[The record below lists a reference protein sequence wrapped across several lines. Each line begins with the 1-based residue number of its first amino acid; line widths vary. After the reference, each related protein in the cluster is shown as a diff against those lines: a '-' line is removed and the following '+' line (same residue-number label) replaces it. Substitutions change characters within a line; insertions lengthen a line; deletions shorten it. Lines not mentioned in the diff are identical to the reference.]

1 METRQPQDSSRQPN
15 DRLLVAR
22 HGTAPAQRGRVRRW
36 VRGLLLVVVVLGIL
50 ASIVYVIEPEYAYLP
65 PLTKVLNPERG
76 NQDQA
81 FDVWGHG
88 ITQAEAT
95 RLLQTTEGQALLSP
109 QHGAVAITDALLTL
123 GRVSFY
129 RETFGN
135 EVFLSEIMGIL
146 DGPLTSWRMAKA
158 LWKLGGRGT
167 TNLQLPLEEDVTI
180 GGATFPKGTVLNTG
194 LDVVPGSYL
203 PLGLKVK
210 LQGGRLVVGI
220 TCALCHATLDPHTMQ
235 VVEGGMNS
243 DFNGGLVLALATNSA
258 AYLGHAS
265 VASLDA
271 YTTDPQRT
279 VTRSDG
285 TIARLPDTRA
295 LEDAVDAGLLQWPPG
310 TFDATTDLVGNPTKI
325 NNTFTLGH
333 HPYAW
338 TGIFAAGP
346 FQGLAAITSHVH
358 AIGSD
363 GLSQAASS
371 AFLMDLDPEVY
382 LGTLLQNAAQR
393 RYRYVPTP
401 GQTPSAFFA
410 RVDPTPG
417 APGVNQIVRLP
428 TFPHTSLISEVG
440 LAGSAPGYRF
450 MEQNNALAAFQNT
463 LIPPPA
469 PLPTTQATVTRGRAV
484 FAQAGCA
491 QCHAEP
497 DLTNHRV
504 IPVSEIG
511 TDPSRA
517 AALKTTEAHYV
528 PPVLYTFDTPVPIP
542 PEARP
547 VAVPTAQLDS
557 QQIQLAFAYGGTPG
571 GYKVP
576 SLIGVYWSA
585 PYLHDGGVAVG
596 PNAQTQCGVPGTLL
610 QGIPPDPV
618 NSLRAL
624 IDRALRQQVIAANAT
639 APSLLAMHVQGT
651 GHEFWVDAETGFTPA
666 DQETLIQY
674 VFSLRQALALAP

>member
-1 METRQPQDSSRQPN
+1 M
-15 DRLLVAR
+15 
-22 HGTAPAQRGRVRRW
+22 
-36 VRGLLLVVVVLGIL
+36 
-50 ASIVYVIEPEYAYLP
+50 
-65 PLTKVLNPERG
+65 
-76 NQDQA
+76 
-81 FDVWGHG
+81 
-88 ITQAEAT
+88 TQAEAT
-95 RLLQTTEGQALLSP
+95 RLLQTADGQALLAP
-109 QHGAVAITDALLTL
+109 QQGAVAITDALLTL
-123 GRVSFY
+123 GRTAFY

-146 DGPLTSWRMAKA
+146 DGPLTPWRLAKA

-167 TNLQLPLEEDVTI
+167 TNLQIPLDEDVTI
-180 GGATFPKGTVLNTG
+180 GGTTFPQGTVLNTG

-210 LQGGRLVVGI
+210 LKGGRLVAGI
-220 TCALCHATLDPHTMQ
+220 TCALCHATVDPHTMQ
-235 VVEGGMNS
+235 VVEGGMNT

-258 AYLGHAS
+258 AYLGHTS
-265 VASLDA
+265 VAALDA

-279 VTRSDG
+279 VTRTDG
-285 TIARLPDTRA
+285 ASARLPNPQA
-295 LEDAVDAGLLQWPPG
+295 LEDAVDASLLQWPPG
-310 TFDATTDLVGNPTKI
+310 TFDATTDLVGNPSKI

-382 LGTLLQNAAQR
+382 LGTLLQNAAR
-393 RYRYVPTP
+393 PRYRYDPMR

-410 RVDPTPG
+410 QVDPTPG

-428 TFPHTSLISEVG
+428 TFPHTSLMSEVG
-440 LAGSAPGYRF
+440 LAGSTPGYRF

-463 LIPPPA
+463 LLPPPA
-469 PLPTTQATVTRGRAV
+469 PLPTTPEAVTRGRAV

-491 QCHAEP
+491 GCHAGAEA
-497 DLTNHRV
+497 TNHRI
-504 IPVSEIG
+504 IPVPEIG

-517 AALKTTEAHYV
+517 QALRTTEPHYV
-528 PPVLYTFDTPVPIP
+528 PPSLYGFDTPVPIP
-542 PEARP
+542 PGTP
-547 VAVPTAQLDS
+547 PLAVPTAALDPHQL
-557 QQIQLAFAYGGTPG
+557 QLAFAYGGTPG

-576 SLIGVYWSA
+576 SLVGVYWSA

-596 PNAQTQCGVPGTLL
+596 ADAQTQLGIPGTLHR
-610 QGIPPDPV
+610 GIRPDPV

-624 IDRALRQQVIAANAT
+624 LDRALRQQVIAANAT
-639 APSLLAMHVQGT
+639 APSLQAMHVQGT
-651 GHEFWVDAETGFTPA
+651 GHAFWVDAEAGFTLA
-666 DQETLIQY
+666 DQNALIQY
-674 VFSLRQALALAP
+674 VFSLRQALALTP